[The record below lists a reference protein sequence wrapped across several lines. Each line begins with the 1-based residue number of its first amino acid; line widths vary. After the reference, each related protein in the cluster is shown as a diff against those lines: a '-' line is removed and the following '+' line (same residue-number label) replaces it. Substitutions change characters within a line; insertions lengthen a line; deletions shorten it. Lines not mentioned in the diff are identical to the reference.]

1 MACLD
6 ALFNVISYLVTSG
19 TSKNIG
25 SLPVWDQLAA
35 FVKGLYM
42 KNCRNSNISYN
53 LSDLA
58 AEILSLM
65 VSATDADIMNE
76 IR

>member
-25 SLPVWDQLAA
+25 SLPVWEQLAA
-35 FVKGLYM
+35 FVQSLYM

-58 AEILSLM
+58 AEIIRLM
-65 VSATDADIMNE
+65 VSATNIDIVNE

>member
-6 ALFNVISYLVTSG
+6 ALFNVITYLITSG
-19 TSKNIG
+19 TLKNID

-35 FVKGLYM
+35 FVQSLYT

-65 VSATDADIMNE
+65 VSATNSEIVNE

>member
-6 ALFNVISYLVTSG
+6 ALFNVITYLITSG
-19 TSKNIG
+19 TLKNID
-25 SLPVWDQLAA
+25 SLPVWDQLAV
-35 FVKGLYM
+35 FLNSLYM

-65 VSATDADIMNE
+65 VTATKADIVNE

>member
-35 FVKGLYM
+35 FVQSLYM

-58 AEILSLM
+58 AEIKRLV
-65 VSATDADIMNE
+65 VSATNIDIVNE

>member
-25 SLPVWDQLAA
+25 SLPVWDQLVA
-35 FVKGLYM
+35 FLHSLHM

-65 VSATDADIMNE
+65 VTATTADIVNE

>member
-25 SLPVWDQLAA
+25 SLPFWEQLAA
-35 FVKGLYM
+35 FVQSLYM

-58 AEILSLM
+58 AEIIRLM
-65 VSATDADIMNE
+65 VSATNIDIVNE

>member
-1 MACLD
+1 MASLD
-6 ALFNVISYLVTSG
+6 ALFNVITYLITSG
-19 TSKNIG
+19 TLKNID

-35 FVKGLYM
+35 FVNSLYM

-53 LSDLA
+53 FSDLA

-65 VSATDADIMNE
+65 VTATNADIVNE

>member
-6 ALFNVISYLVTSG
+6 ALFNVITYHLTSG

-35 FVKGLYM
+35 FLHSLHM

-65 VSATDADIMNE
+65 VSATNADIVNE

>member
-6 ALFNVISYLVTSG
+6 ALFNVITYLITSG
-19 TSKNIG
+19 TLKNID
-25 SLPVWDQLAA
+25 SLPVWDQLTA
-35 FVKGLYM
+35 FVNSLYM

-65 VSATDADIMNE
+65 VTATNLSLIH
-76 IR
+76 I

>member
-6 ALFNVISYLVTSG
+6 ALFNVITYLITSG
-19 TSKNIG
+19 TLKNID

-35 FVKGLYM
+35 FVNSLYM

-65 VSATDADIMNE
+65 VSATNSEIVNE

>member
-35 FVKGLYM
+35 FVQSLYM
-42 KNCRNSNISYN
+42 KKCRNSNIPYN

-65 VSATDADIMNE
+65 VSATNADIVNE

>member
-35 FVKGLYM
+35 FVQSLYI
-42 KNCRNSNISYN
+42 KNCRNSIISYN

-65 VSATDADIMNE
+65 VSATNSEIVNE